1 MNIAL
6 GLIDIKLLKHLFFIE
21 KKAFLITL
29 IVTFFSVVEE
39 PVYGIL
45 IGTVITL
52 LIFLKN
58 VTNTEANVSIFRN
71 SKLYKKMKLIQY
83 IHEQNDGDI
92 ILMKFSG

>member
-1 MNIAL
+1 
-6 GLIDIKLLKHLFFIE
+6 
-21 KKAFLITL
+21 
-29 IVTFFSVVEE
+29 VVEE

-71 SKLYKKMKLIQY
+71 NSLYKKMKLANY
-83 IHEQNDGDI
+83 IREQNDGDI